1 MSSLKMRC
9 ACLACLTLVV
19 LACTMAPQKVE
30 VRVPNSTMGN
40 LSVDR
45 DPNSTGPVHVALTY
59 SRGKEPT
66 VTLLCTYPG
75 EDGNPRQYSHV
86 DNNPITD
93 QYEDLVGV
101 YRHDSFDF
109 VLKKPGSYQITCKIE
124 NSEAS
129 TNFTIK
135 EPAAGNPSEKS
146 AEKPSAEKPASST
159 NPVSNTMGGE
169 SQMPTPGQF
178 TSGRM
183 WFEFA
188 RATSRGPNFHLL
200 QGCLPGLK
208 LADTAVS
215 HYGNTNLKVASDGAL
230 SGECTANLTTAD
242 GTLQTTSQLT
252 QGQWTADGQ
261 VTFRLE
267 TSVVLNVKDGTAN
280 SNLVWIGAG
289 QFISP
294 TMASGT
300 ATWTATCQGNV
311 GCSSANDNGDVPWV
325 IDFYP

>member
-9 ACLACLTLVV
+9 ACLAFLTLVV

-109 VLKKPGSYQITCKIE
+109 VLKKPGTYQVTCQLDGSAK
-124 NSEAS
+124 SAS
-129 TNFTIK
+129 FTI
-135 EPAAGNPSEKS
+135 EAPAAGNSPEKS
-146 AEKPSAEKPASST
+146 AKKPSAEQPASST
-159 NPVSNTMGGE
+159 NPVSNTVGGE
-169 SQMPTPGQF
+169 SQMPALGHL

-200 QGCLPGLK
+200 QGCLPGLQ

-215 HYGNTNLKVASDGAL
+215 HYGDTHLKVASDGAL
-230 SGECTANLTTAD
+230 SGECTASLTTAD

-252 QGQWTADGQ
+252 QGQWTEDGKL
-261 VTFRLE
+261 TYRLE

-280 SNLVWIGAG
+280 SNLVWIGTG
-289 QFISP
+289 HFISP
-294 TMASGT
+294 TTASGT
-300 ATWTATCQGNV
+300 ATWEGTCQGTA
-311 GCSSANDNGDVPWV
+311 GCSYAQDNGTIPWV
-325 IDFYP
+325 IDLYP